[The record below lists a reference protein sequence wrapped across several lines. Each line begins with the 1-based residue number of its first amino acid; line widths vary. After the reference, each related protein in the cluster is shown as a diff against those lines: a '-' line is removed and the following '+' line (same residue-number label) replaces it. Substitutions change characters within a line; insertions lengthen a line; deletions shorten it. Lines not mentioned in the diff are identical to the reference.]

1 MKKLMSVLGVG
12 AAVAATVLGGVTTVS
27 TASAATQATPA
38 RCAGYGYAVVNAKLI
53 IRSGAGANYRDVG
66 TVYPGAVVSCYPVVV
81 GNEYQACGRTHA
93 NGWIPIDVVGDVGID
108 GYLPSTCLT
117 DY

>member
-1 MKKLMSVLGVG
+1 MKKLISVLGVG
-12 AAVAATVLGGVTTVS
+12 AAVAATVLGGVP
-27 TASAATQATPA
+27 AADAATQSTPA

-53 IRSGAGANYRDVG
+53 VRSGAGANYSDVG
-66 TVYPGAVVSCYPVVV
+66 TVYPGAVVSCYPVRV
-81 GNEYQACGRTHA
+81 GNKYQACGYTNA
-93 NGWIPIDVVGDVGID
+93 NGWIPVDLYGDVGID